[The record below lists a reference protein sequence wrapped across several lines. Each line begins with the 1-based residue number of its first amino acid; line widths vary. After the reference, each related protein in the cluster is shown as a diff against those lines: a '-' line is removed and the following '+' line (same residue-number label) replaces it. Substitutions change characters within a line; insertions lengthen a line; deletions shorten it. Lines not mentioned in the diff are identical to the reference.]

1 MIRGAGV
8 AGALLLTG
16 LATPPLA
23 GQGSPGSSLVFE
35 FGPQGTLTIRD
46 SLRFGVTAGPRIALR
61 TLGGTRGS
69 LALGAGVLGDS
80 LSGRIEAAVEYQL
93 APRARGRPG
102 IYFGGGLTGVAGA
115 GSGGYPLFRFPFI
128 NSGPAGTLRL
138 PQSFVSYCASH
149 FNASGHIH
157 PGATWHLQA
166 WYRDPQGPCGGFF
179 NTTNSYSIT
188 FGP

>member
-115 GSGGYPLFRFPFI
+115 GSGGYLLLFVGLEQSPGSGGGWAVEAGLGGGLRIRAAYHWRRFP
-128 NSGPAGTLRL
+128 G
-138 PQSFVSYCASH
+138 
-149 FNASGHIH
+149 
-157 PGATWHLQA
+157 GAA
-166 WYRDPQGPCGGFF
+166 P
-179 NTTNSYSIT
+179 
-188 FGP
+188 